1 MLFGTLARGLQ
12 PWPPV
17 VPPSLAAIGDVRM
30 LAFRALVVACQVAT
44 LWITWPLWQVR
55 DAPPML
61 PALSL
66 PAFDL
71 GWLLICSLLLVLV
84 APLPGITLQTILLVY
99 AALIDQTRLQPGV
112 VSLLFLLWGTMP
124 NPTAQGFARTH
135 LLTLWLFAGFHKL
148 VSPAFMNDT
157 APRLLTGF
165 PLDLPHWLISHA
177 GYAIAFIELGTGLLA
192 LSRRTRK
199 AAALMAFGLHT
210 AILLNLSQLGIN
222 RNDAVWPWNVALA
235 FAGFAL
241 IAPWKESLLS
251 SVKMCHALARP
262 LLVCLLVAPL
272 GFYLGL
278 MDAYLAHNLYSAN
291 TPQATVVCRGE
302 CLPHQNPNAIWEAF
316 RVPPPPEQR
325 LFEQYFVLTCR
336 PGDQLLI
343 SDSRWWFT
351 WHDLARRRV
360 SCPSTH

>member
-1 MLFGTLARGLQ
+1 MLFGSLAHGLQ
-12 PWPPV
+12 AWPPV
-17 VPPSLAAIGDVRM
+17 VPPSLATIGGVRM
-30 LAFRALVVACQVAT
+30 LAFRSLVVACQMAT

-55 DAPPML
+55 ESPPML
-61 PALSL
+61 PALPL

-71 GWLLICSLLLVLV
+71 GWPLICSLLLVLV
-84 APLPGITLQTILLVY
+84 APLPGITLQTILLLY
-99 AALIDQTRLQPGV
+99 AALIDQTRLQPEV
-112 VSLLFLLWGTMP
+112 VSLTFLLWGTVP
-124 NPTAQGFARTH
+124 NLTAQGFARVH

-148 VSPAFMNDT
+148 LSPAFMNDT

-177 GYAIAFIELGTGLLA
+177 GYVIAFTELGTGLLA
-192 LSRRTRK
+192 LSRRTRL
-199 AAALMAFGLHT
+199 AAALVAFGLHT
-210 AILLNLSQLGIN
+210 AILLNLSHLGIN

-251 SVKMCHALARP
+251 SVAMCHVLARP

-278 MDAYLAHNLYSAN
+278 TDAYLAHNLYSAN

-302 CLPHQNPNAIWEAF
+302 CLPHQNPNAIWEVLH
-316 RVPPPPEQR
+316 VPPPPEQR
-325 LFEQYFVLTCR
+325 LFEQYFDLTCR

-343 SDSRWWFT
+343 RDSRWWFT
-351 WHDLARRRV
+351 WHGLASRRV
-360 SCPSTH
+360 RCPSKH

>member
-1 MLFGTLARGLQ
+1 MLFGSLARGLQ
-12 PWPPV
+12 SWPTV

-30 LAFRALVVACQVAT
+30 LSFRTLVVACQVAT

-55 DAPPML
+55 DSPPML
-61 PALSL
+61 PALPL

-71 GWLLICSLLLVLV
+71 GWLLLCSLLIVLV
-84 APLPGITLQTILLVY
+84 APLPGITLQTILLIY
-99 AALIDQTRLQPGV
+99 AALIDQTRLHGV
-112 VSLLFLLWGTMP
+112 VSLLFLLWGTVP
-124 NPTAQGFARTH
+124 NPTAQGFARAH

-148 VSPAFMNDT
+148 LSPAFMNDT

-165 PLDLPHWLISHA
+165 PLDLPDWTISHA
-177 GYAIAFIELGTGLLA
+177 GYVIAFIELGTGLLA

-199 AAALMAFGLHT
+199 AAAFMAFGLHT

-235 FAGFAL
+235 FAGFVL
-241 IAPWKESLLS
+241 IAPWKESLLG
-251 SVKMCHALARP
+251 SVARCHALARP
-262 LLVCLLVAPL
+262 LLVGLLVAPL

-278 MDAYLAHNLYSAN
+278 MDAYLA
-291 TPQATVVCRGE
+291 PQPVFRQHASGHGCVPGRVSTAPE
-302 CLPHQNPNAIWEAF
+302 PQHAIWEAF

-343 SDSRWWFT
+343 RDSRWWFT
-351 WHDLARRRV
+351 WHGHARRRV
-360 SCPSTH
+360 SCPRTH

>member
-1 MLFGTLARGLQ
+1 MVFGTLARGLQ

-30 LAFRALVVACQVAT
+30 FSFRTLVVACQVAT

-55 DAPPML
+55 DSPPML
-61 PALSL
+61 PAFPL

-71 GWLLICSLLLVLV
+71 GWLLIFSLLLVLV
-84 APLPGITLQTILLVY
+84 APVPGITLQTILLLY
-99 AALIDQTRLQPGV
+99 AVLIDQTRLQPGV
-112 VSLLFLLWGTMP
+112 VSLLFLLWGTVP
-124 NPTAQGFARTH
+124 NPTAQGFARAH

-148 VSPAFMNDT
+148 LSPAFLNDT

-165 PLDLPHWLISHA
+165 PLDLPQWLITHG
-177 GYAIAFIELGTGLLA
+177 GYVIAFAELGTGLLA
-192 LSRRTRK
+192 LSMRTRK
-199 AAALMAFGLHT
+199 AAALMAFGLHI

-222 RNDAVWPWNVALA
+222 RNDAVWPWNIALA

-251 SVKMCHALARP
+251 SIAMCHALARP

-291 TPQATVVCRGE
+291 TPQATVMCRDE

-343 SDSRWWFT
+343 RDSRLWFT
-351 WHDLARRRV
+351 GHDLISRRV
-360 SCPSTH
+360 RCPTTH